1 MAQQGVLLDQDQFCC
16 SVCLELLKEPVAIP
30 CGHSYCRS
38 CIEGYWDQ
46 DDQGIYSCPQ
56 CNQTFTPRPT
66 LGKNNMLAEVV
77 ETLKKTGLQ
86 AAPPALCYAGPGDV
100 ACDFCTGTRKQKA
113 LMSCLVCLVSYCETH
128 LQPHYDLP
136 VLKKHKLVKAT
147 AQLQEKICSH
157 HDQLLEVYC
166 RTDQQW
172 ISYQC
177 MMDEHKGHDT
187 VSAAAERTEIQSQ
200 LGMSQQK
207 LQQRVQERE
216 KLLKELQQAVESLKR
231 SANAAVD
238 DSESIFTELIRSME
252 ERRSE
257 VKELIRAQEKAEVSR
272 AEGLLEQLEQE
283 IVELRRKDA
292 ELEQLSH
299 TEDHIHFLQSYQ
311 SLSSPSV
318 SSDLSSIIVCPRQY
332 FGDVNKS
339 VSELRVKVEHLLK
352 GEWTKISTTA
362 GHNNHSSQMKAA
374 LQQDDPMED
383 KDRGQEV
390 KRRPSS
396 EFPVGN
402 LVDVD
407 NTLVAK
413 SLHGDSERER
423 DGEREKKRGRGR
435 DRGWERERDRGRE
448 SDRDGAS
455 KGERN
460 GGRERERDGG
470 REREMEGARERSR
483 DRGWESERDG
493 TREGVRDEE
502 EKRSCCSLS
511 ELKKVPQ
518 CHMELEPLSFSRT
531 NNVLIDVNEF
541 HHKRTLKPQSGHH
554 VWHSDFVK
562 MPCSPES
569 IIKTGSVTSS
579 ERSRWDVVSK
589 QLESLAKKTTAS
601 VGDVEKAIKKYNP
614 KYEAQWSFDALH
626 TFVQKSPKE
635 EKYYTSVFPKIAKL
649 ASSLPHYIKK
659 AIPLLQKDQTQSITL
674 SQSQIACLLANAFYC
689 TFPHRNSPN
698 PRAEYHNYPTIN
710 FNSLFEKWS
719 ERKREKLRALL
730 HYFHTV
736 TDPATRPCGLVTFE
750 RRYIRDMP
758 NWGSCRETVPKL
770 HVSSVGFIEE
780 QGAGMLQVDFAC
792 NMIGGGVLGSGLVQE
807 EILFLMNPELII
819 SRLFTEKLGDNECLF
834 ITGSQQFSQY
844 SGYSDTFKWVGPH
857 RDDFERDE
865 WQRLHRQIVAMD
877 ALHFRHQREQYNMKQ
892 VTRELNKAY
901 CGFKAD
907 DNTYPD
913 FLPDIATGNWGC
925 GAFNGDPKLK
935 ALIQLMAAARAHRGV
950 AFFIFKNFSLERE
963 LQNMH
968 HLLVTHR
975 TTVGELYELL
985 DDYCAVIQSAHTH
998 VDLFDWIRNTLKHM
1012 SHL

>member
-1 MAQQGVLLDQDQFCC
+1 MAQQGVLLEKEQFCC
-16 SVCLELLKEPVAIP
+16 SVCLDLLKEPVAIP

-66 LGKNNMLAEVV
+66 LRINNMLAEVV

-100 ACDFCTGTRKQKA
+100 ACDYCTGTRKQKA

-128 LQPHYDLP
+128 LQHHNDVP

-147 AQLQEKICSH
+147 AQLQENICSH

-172 ISYQC
+172 ICYHC
-177 MMDEHKGHDT
+177 LMDKHKGHDT

-207 LQQRVQERE
+207 VQQRVQERE
-216 KLLKELQQAVESLKR
+216 KVLKEIQHAVECLKR
-231 SANAAVD
+231 SADAAVE
-238 DSESIFTELIRSME
+238 DSDQIFTELIRSME

-283 IVELRRKDA
+283 IVELRRRDA

-311 SLSSPSV
+311 PLSSPSV
-318 SSDLSSIIVCPRQY
+318 SSVLPSIVVFPLQY
-332 FGDVNKS
+332 FGDVSKS
-339 VSELRVKVEHLLK
+339 VSELREKVEDLLK
-352 GEWTKISTTA
+352 GEWTKISTTGIA

-374 LQQDDPMED
+374 LQQGDPMED

-402 LVDVD
+402 LVDID
-407 NTLVAK
+407 NTPVAK

-423 DGEREKKRGRGR
+423 DGEREKKRDGGRERKMDGARDGVR
-435 DRGWERERDRGRE
+435 DRGWKRERDGGRE
-448 SDRDGAS
+448 RDRDGAS

-470 REREMEGARERSR
+470 REREMEGVREEAM
-483 DRGWESERDG
+483 DIGWESERDG

-518 CHMELEPLSFSRT
+518 CHVELAPLSFSRT
-531 NNVLIDVNEF
+531 HNVLIHVNEF
-541 HHKRTLKPQSGHH
+541 HHKRTLKPHSGRH
-554 VWHSDFVK
+554 VWHSDLVK

-569 IIKTGSVTSS
+569 LIKTGSVTSS
-579 ERSRWDVVSK
+579 EQSRWEVVSK

-626 TFVQKSPKE
+626 TFV
-635 EKYYTSVFPKIAKL
+635 
-649 ASSLPHYIKK
+649 K
-659 AIPLLQKDQTQSITL
+659 AIPLLQKGQTQSITL
-674 SQSQIACLLANAFYC
+674 SQGQIACLLANAFYC

-736 TDPATRPCGLVTFE
+736 TDPATRPSGLVTFE
-750 RRYIRDMP
+750 RRYIRDRDMP
-758 NWGSCRETVPKL
+758 IWESCKETVPKL
-770 HVSSVGFIEE
+770 HVTSAGCIEE

-807 EILFLMNPELII
+807 EILFLMNPELIV

-844 SGYSDTFKWVGPH
+844 TGYSDTFKWVGPH
-857 RDDFERDE
+857 RDNIERDE

-877 ALHFRHQREQYNMKQ
+877 ALHFRNQREQYNMKQ

-907 DNTYPD
+907 DNTHPD
-913 FLPDIATGNWGC
+913 FLPDIATGNWAC
-925 GAFNGDPKLK
+925 RAFNGDHKLK
-935 ALIQLMAAARAHRGV
+935 ALIQLMAAARAKRGV
-950 AFFIFKNFSLERE
+950 AFFTFNNLSLERE
-963 LQNMH
+963 LKNMH
-968 HLLVTHR
+968 HLLVTLR

-985 DDYCAVIQSAHTH
+985 VDYCAVIRSAHTH
-998 VDLFDWIRNTLKHM
+998 VDLFDWIRNTLKHR
-1012 SHL
+1012 SQL

>member
-1 MAQQGVLLDQDQFCC
+1 
-16 SVCLELLKEPVAIP
+16 
-30 CGHSYCRS
+30 
-38 CIEGYWDQ
+38 
-46 DDQGIYSCPQ
+46 
-56 CNQTFTPRPT
+56 
-66 LGKNNMLAEVV
+66 
-77 ETLKKTGLQ
+77 
-86 AAPPALCYAGPGDV
+86 
-100 ACDFCTGTRKQKA
+100 
-113 LMSCLVCLVSYCETH
+113 
-128 LQPHYDLP
+128 
-136 VLKKHKLVKAT
+136 
-147 AQLQEKICSH
+147 
-157 HDQLLEVYC
+157 
-166 RTDQQW
+166 
-172 ISYQC
+172 
-177 MMDEHKGHDT
+177 
-187 VSAAAERTEIQSQ
+187 
-200 LGMSQQK
+200 
-207 LQQRVQERE
+207 
-216 KLLKELQQAVESLKR
+216 
-231 SANAAVD
+231 
-238 DSESIFTELIRSME
+238 
-252 ERRSE
+252 
-257 VKELIRAQEKAEVSR
+257 
-272 AEGLLEQLEQE
+272 
-283 IVELRRKDA
+283 
-292 ELEQLSH
+292 
-299 TEDHIHFLQSYQ
+299 
-311 SLSSPSV
+311 
-318 SSDLSSIIVCPRQY
+318 
-332 FGDVNKS
+332 
-339 VSELRVKVEHLLK
+339 
-352 GEWTKISTTA
+352 
-362 GHNNHSSQMKAA
+362 MKAA

-423 DGEREKKRGRGR
+423 DEEREKKRGRGR

-493 TREGVRDEE
+493 TRGVRDEE

-601 VGDVEKAIKKYNP
+601 VGDVEKAIKKYNAN
-614 KYEAQWSFDALH
+614 KI
-626 TFVQKSPKE
+626 TKE
-635 EKYYTSVFPKIAKL
+635 EKYYTS
-649 ASSLPHYIKK
+649 
-659 AIPLLQKDQTQSITL
+659 KDQTQSITL

-698 PRAEYHNYPTIN
+698 PRAEYLTTHHH

-758 NWGSCRETVPKL
+758 NWGRETVPKL

-807 EILFLMNPELII
+807 DSVP
-819 SRLFTEKLGDNECLF
+819 
-834 ITGSQQFSQY
+834 
-844 SGYSDTFKWVGPH
+844 
-857 RDDFERDE
+857 DE
-865 WQRLHRQIVAMD
+865 
-877 ALHFRHQREQYNMKQ
+877 
-892 VTRELNKAY
+892 
-901 CGFKAD
+901 
-907 DNTYPD
+907 P
-913 FLPDIATGNWGC
+913 
-925 GAFNGDPKLK
+925 
-935 ALIQLMAAARAHRGV
+935 
-950 AFFIFKNFSLERE
+950 
-963 LQNMH
+963 
-968 HLLVTHR
+968 
-975 TTVGELYELL
+975 
-985 DDYCAVIQSAHTH
+985 
-998 VDLFDWIRNTLKHM
+998 
-1012 SHL
+1012 